1 MMGRQ
6 SIVLGALILIVLS
19 LQTPAHALNNWYV
32 GIQLGPEFLT
42 NDTDNNLDNAVAFGV
57 YGGYRMDRQL
67 AFEASL
73 TTASH
78 DGIGNSELQ
87 VTSLLFGPRL
97 TAQVNRN
104 LNVYADVGFG
114 IHFLDYQY
122 GPYDHSDTEAGM
134 YLGAGME
141 FPLQNNIK
149 LGMDFKYHALF
160 NNDPVDS
167 DFITLLLRIGF

>member
-1 MMGRQ
+1 
-6 SIVLGALILIVLS
+6 
-19 LQTPAHALNNWYV
+19 
-32 GIQLGPEFLT
+32 
-42 NDTDNNLDNAVAFGV
+42 
-57 YGGYRMDRQL
+57 
-67 AFEASL
+67 
-73 TTASH
+73 
-78 DGIGNSELQ
+78 
-87 VTSLLFGPRL
+87 
-97 TAQVNRN
+97 
-104 LNVYADVGFG
+104 VGFG